1 MRISGPIRTA
11 IISFAIC
18 IVTERF
24 DAGVRGGE
32 PFYFKTRPEPKRLQ
46 DLLGHNCINL
56 RLPTHDSL
64 YAWEFERGSREL
76 KVRIVGQLAFNA
88 TAQLLKAALAG
99 LGLAY
104 VPEGMVQPYIAKGR
118 LMRLLADWCP
128 PYSGYHLFYP
138 SRSAASSSGRS
149 AGEAVGSWSAPILRA
164 AMTSLATAMAVVA
177 LPQPARCPNRN
188 RKPGAR

>member
-1 MRISGPIRTA
+1 M
-11 IISFAIC
+11 
-18 IVTERF
+18 TERF

-76 KVRIVGQLAFNA
+76 KVRIVGQLAFKA

-104 VPEGMVQPYIAKGR
+104 GCSLISPRAGSCGSLPIGALPTRATTSSIRAARPPRRVAGARAKRLEAGR
-118 LMRLLADWCP
+118 LQSCVR
-128 PYSGYHLFYP
+128 
-138 SRSAASSSGRS
+138 
-149 AGEAVGSWSAPILRA
+149 
-164 AMTSLATAMAVVA
+164 
-177 LPQPARCPNRN
+177 Q
-188 RKPGAR
+188 